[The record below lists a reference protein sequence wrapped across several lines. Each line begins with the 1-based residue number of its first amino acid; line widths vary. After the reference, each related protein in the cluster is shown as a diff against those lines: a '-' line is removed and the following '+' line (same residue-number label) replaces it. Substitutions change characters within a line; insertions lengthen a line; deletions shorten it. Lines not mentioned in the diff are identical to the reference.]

1 MKYSLKNTVIASIAA
16 LTIILLVIFNIYS
29 TLVSQK
35 REQKRIDQARVAL
48 LGLEYFATNSRDLQ
62 LNLYQYSNAPSEE
75 MLRRVNSS
83 IESLRKDSV
92 KLFDFSITQQ
102 GYEIAFKELSNLA
115 GNIAQMG
122 HSFSNNSKNSTHAY
136 AQQDL
141 EKFNSIQNR
150 YRSLIETVENHYR
163 TQLGNAYAES
173 MRVTQSSFIFVRTT
187 LAALLAILLLL
198 FVLLYLYVRRKNNK
212 EYMLE
217 LSNKLLGK
225 KVNDQS
231 NLLSL
236 EKSLSDSVINSM
248 PGVFFVQDT
257 RGRYLRWNKELE
269 RISEYDSSE
278 MAEINALDFFETKDH
293 SAIIESQKKVLQ
305 QGFTQVEA
313 TAITK
318 SGKKIPFHFTG
329 QLIQFEGKPC
339 IIGTGI
345 DVTERKKVER
355 ENERMRAL
363 LNERVKELTT
373 LYRTSQ
379 ILQTEERPFSE
390 LLKEIVELLPAGWQH
405 SDITAARI
413 KLGEQEFKTANFGQ
427 GPHHQTAKFTTPDGQ
442 EGLVEIVYLKQ
453 RPLIEEDAFYVEE
466 RNLINM
472 IAEMIRISLARKH
485 EREQLKKSE
494 ANLHTIFDTTD
505 TIYFLLDNNFRV
517 ISYNQRAYDF
527 TRKELRKE
535 LPEIKERFMEH
546 FSPEQVSVL
555 GEWLKKAVPGDQVMY
570 EISYPQSS
578 NMSSWYYVRMFP
590 ITGKEQKIFGLML
603 VISDITEKKLLE
615 QEILDREVQAQKKTI
630 RAVLNAQE
638 KERNKIGQELHDNVN
653 QILASTKLYLTM
665 AIADH
670 PNNLHF
676 LKEAQ
681 GFIES
686 AIAEIR
692 ALSAK
697 EVSPLRDINLR
708 ELIHSLLESLRYNS
722 QIVPRFEYQI
732 PESVQIEEELKLN
745 IYRII
750 QEQINNILKH
760 SKATSCS
767 IHLSYNNNQLELSIR
782 DNGIGFDTSKSRKG
796 IGISNM
802 INRVESFNGELS
814 INSSPGN
821 GCITEIRIP
830 LQQA

>member
-1 MKYSLKNTVIASIAA
+1 MKYSLKNTIVGYIAVLSIV
-16 LTIILLVIFNIYS
+16 LLVIFNIYS

-35 REQKRIDQARVAL
+35 NEQQRIDQARAAL
-48 LGLEYFATNSRDLQ
+48 LGLEQFATNSRDLQ
-62 LNLYQYSNAPSEE
+62 INLYQYSFSPGKIVEQKIK
-75 MLRRVNSS
+75 SS
-83 IESLRKDSV
+83 IEQIQSDSAR
-92 KLFDFSITQQ
+92 LLDFSVTHP
-102 GYEIAFKELSNLA
+102 GNENVFRELSRIS
-115 GNIAQMG
+115 GNIANLASAFG
-122 HSFSNNSKNSTHAY
+122 DKAKNTTDTVTPE
-136 AQQDL
+136 DL
-141 EKFNSIQNR
+141 EKLNPIQNH
-150 YRSLIETVENHYR
+150 YRSLIETVENEYR
-163 TQLGNAYAES
+163 IQLGNAYAES
-173 MRVTQSSFIFVRTT
+173 MRVTQSSFTFVRVT
-187 LAALLAILLLL
+187 LAALLALLLL
-198 FVLLYLYVRRKNNK
+198 LSVFFYKDSRNKKNK
-212 EYMLE
+212 ESMLE
-217 LSNKLLGK
+217 LSNKMLGK
-225 KVNDQS
+225 KVNDQY
-231 NLLSL
+231 NQLSL
-236 EKSLSDSVINSM
+236 EKNLSDSVINSM

-269 RISEYDSSE
+269 RISEYDSKE
-278 MAEINALDFFETKDH
+278 MAEINALDFFEKKDH
-293 SAIIESQKKVLQ
+293 SAIIESQKKVFQ

-318 SGKKIPFHFTG
+318 SGKKIPFYFTG

-345 DVTERKKVER
+345 DITERKKVES

-379 ILQTEERPFSE
+379 ILQTEGRPFSE

-413 KLGEQEFKTANFGQ
+413 KLGEEEFKTRNYGQ
-427 GPHHQTAKFTTPDGQ
+427 GPHHQTAKFITPDGQ

-453 RPLIEEDAFYVEE
+453 RPIIEEDAFYIEE

-472 IAEMIRISLARKH
+472 IAEMIRVSLARKH
-485 EREQLKKSE
+485 EREELKKSE

-527 TRKELRKE
+527 TRKELHKE
-535 LPEIKERFMEH
+535 LPEIKEQFMKY
-546 FSPEQVSVL
+546 FSPDQVSIL
-555 GEWLKKAVPGDQVMY
+555 GDWLKKAVPGDQVMY
-570 EISYPQSS
+570 EVSYPQTSEL
-578 NMSSWYYVRMFP
+578 SSWYYVRMFP

-603 VISDITEKKLLE
+603 AISDITEKKLLE
-615 QEILDREVQAQKKTI
+615 QEIIDREVQAQKKTI

-676 LKEAQ
+676 LREAQ

-692 ALSAK
+692 VLSAK

-722 QIVPRFEYQI
+722 QIAPEFVYQI
-732 PESVQIEEELKLN
+732 PQSVHIEEELKLN

-760 SKATSCS
+760 SKATACS
-767 IHLSYNNNQLELSIR
+767 IKLSFTNDQLELYIR

-830 LQQA
+830 LKQA